1 MSELSIYETLRNAGL
16 TAEGACGLMGNMM
29 AESSMKANIA
39 QRGLTKLSDEEYTKR
54 FDAEPVIY
62 RSDAVGYGLCQW
74 TYWTRKRDLWDFAHA
89 RGKSVGDENTQVL
102 FCLKELREQYNGL
115 FGFLCTTK
123 DIYSAAERVCK
134 EFERPAINNIA
145 PRYAF
150 AVDFFEKLA
159 EPSSPDV
166 TPDFPPDLSI
176 MLLQAVLNYNNYA
189 CKINGYKDKEFLTQ
203 LREFVTDLGG

>member
-1 MSELSIYETLRNAGL
+1 MSEVSIYETLRNAGL

-74 TYWTRKRDLWDFAHA
+74 TYWSRKRDLWEYAHMKN
-89 RGKSVGDENTQVL
+89 KSVGDEQTQVE
-102 FCLKELREQYNGL
+102 FCIKELRGHYDGL

-134 EFERPAINNIA
+134 EYEQPAVNNIA
-145 PRYAF
+145 PRYAY
-150 AVDFFEKLA
+150 AVDFYEKLA
-159 EPSSPDV
+159 DTTVDTS
-166 TPDFPPDLSI
+166 PDFPPDLSI
-176 MLLQAVLNYNNYA
+176 MLLQAVLNYNNYS
-189 CKINGYKDKEFLTQ
+189 CRINGYKDREFLTQ